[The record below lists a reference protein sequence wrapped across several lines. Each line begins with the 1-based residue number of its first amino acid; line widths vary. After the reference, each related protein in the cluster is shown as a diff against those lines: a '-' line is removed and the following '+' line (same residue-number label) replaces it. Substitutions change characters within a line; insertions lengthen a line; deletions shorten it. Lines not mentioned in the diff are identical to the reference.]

1 MQVRFIVTVISSSRQ
16 LNRRFFVNS
25 PNPIHAGFFPSQFN
39 VNRSWRLV
47 TALTA
52 AMLLLSGI
60 TFAAEPEAKAEWK
73 YQPELLKPFWQGDTV
88 RGESVLFIKDPQTCV
103 AKASVLFPVD
113 QVLKV
118 TNSAGTI
125 TYEECR
131 DYCWNPGTHEIMLTA
146 NSRINSQTPADLRRP
161 DDSQR
166 HKLTHRDGNGEIF
179 FGGKLEYHN
188 MQTCITYTH
197 EPVNWQGIT
206 PTFDE
211 KMLPRTISK
220 LREQK
225 PVSIVLMGD
234 SISTGCNASGWA
246 GAAPFQPAFLE
257 LLQQHL
263 EHQYQT
269 KVKVTNPSVGGKDT
283 RWALTEVDQVVAPQP
298 DLVIIAFGM
307 NDSAGRSAKEY
318 QANTKA
324 LMEEVRKKLPDAEF
338 ILVAPMLGNRDWVRL
353 KHELFPQ
360 YRDALAELCGSGI
373 ALADMTSIWTE
384 FLKQK
389 QDWDLTGNGVNHPN
403 DFGHRVY
410 AQVLSALLVPP
421 MVTVSTAAESPAPE
435 ELMLWNG
442 HAPIDK
448 EHFKNEDTKI
458 TVHRPAK
465 GNGAA
470 IVICPGGGYQRLV
483 TGGEGH
489 GIAKWLNQHG
499 IAGIVL
505 EYRMPHGRTYV
516 PLMDAQR
523 AIRMVRANAKRWDID
538 PNRIGIMGFS
548 AGGHL
553 ASTAATHFDKGN
565 PQAKELV
572 DRESCRPDFA
582 ILVYPVV
589 TMGES
594 THGGSRKNLLG
605 DNPTPDMVKLFSNE
619 KQVTAETPPIFLAH
633 AVDDKPVP
641 IKNSQDLYAAL
652 QAKKIPSKLLEL
664 PSGGHGLNGYKGP
677 MWDAWQKQSMEWLA
691 KLKIIPEQDA
701 ND

>member
-1 MQVRFIVTVISSSRQ
+1 M
-16 LNRRFFVNS
+16 NS
-25 PNPIHAGFFPSQFN
+25 PHRINGWFSFSAFK
-39 VNRSWRLV
+39 VNRSRCV
-47 TALTA
+47 CAVLTVGV
-52 AMLLLSGI
+52 LLLSGI
-60 TFAAEPEAKAEWK
+60 TFAADPNAAANWK
-73 YQPELLKPFWQGDTV
+73 YQPELLQPFWQGDTV
-88 RGESVLFIKDPQTCV
+88 RGESVLFIKDPQTGE
-103 AKASVLFPVD
+103 AKASVLFPVGK
-113 QVLKV
+113 VLKV
-118 TNSAGTI
+118 SNSAGTV
-125 TYEECR
+125 TYEAGR
-131 DYCWNPGTHEIMLTA
+131 DYRWKPGTHEIILPA
-146 NSRINSQTPADLRRP
+146 DSRINSQTPADLRRP

-188 MQTCITYTH
+188 MQTCVTYTH
-197 EPVNWQGIT
+197 HAPVDWQKIV

-220 LREQK
+220 LRQNK

-263 EHQYQT
+263 EHQYKT
-269 KVKVTNPSVGGKDT
+269 KVNVTNPSVGGKDT
-283 RWALTEVDQVVAPQP
+283 RWALTEVDQVVEPKP

-324 LMEEVRKKLPDAEF
+324 LMEEVRKKLPEAEF
-338 ILVAPMLGNRDWVRL
+338 ILVAPMLGNKDWVRL

-360 YRDALAELCGSGI
+360 YRDALAELCKPGV

-384 FLKQK
+384 FLKEK

-421 MVTVSTAAESPAPE
+421 TVSVSTVAESPAPE

-448 EHFKNEDTKI
+448 EHFKKEDTKI
-458 TVHRPAK
+458 TVHRAAK

-499 IAGIVL
+499 ITGIVL

-523 AIRMVRANAKRWDID
+523 AIRVVRANAKRWDID
-538 PNRIGIMGFS
+538 PDRIGIMGFS

-565 PQAKELV
+565 PRAKELI
-572 DRESCRPDFA
+572 DRESSRPDFA

-605 DNPTPDMVKLFSNE
+605 NNPTPELVELFSNE
-619 KQVTAETPPIFLAH
+619 KQVTKQTPPIFLAH

-652 QAKKIPSKLLEL
+652 QSQKIPSKLLEL

-677 MWDAWQKQSMEWLA
+677 MWDAWQKQSLEWLA
-691 KLKIIPEQDA
+691 KLKIIPEPDA
-701 ND
+701 KD

>member
-1 MQVRFIVTVISSSRQ
+1 M
-16 LNRRFFVNS
+16 NS
-25 PNPIHAGFFPSQFN
+25 PHRINGRFSFSAFK
-39 VNRSWRLV
+39 VNRSRCV
-47 TALTA
+47 CAVLTVGV
-52 AMLLLSGI
+52 LLLSGI
-60 TFAAEPEAKAEWK
+60 TFAADPDAAANWK
-73 YQPELLKPFWQGDTV
+73 YQPELLQPFWQGDTV
-88 RGESVLFIKDPQTCV
+88 RGESVLFIKDPQTGE
-103 AKASVLFPVD
+103 AKASVLFPVGK
-113 QVLKV
+113 VLKV
-118 TNSAGTI
+118 TNSAGTV
-125 TYEECR
+125 TYEAGR
-131 DYCWNPGTHEIMLTA
+131 DYRWKPGTHEIILPA
-146 NSRINSQTPADLRRP
+146 DSRINSQTPADLRRP

-188 MQTCITYTH
+188 MQTCVTYTH
-197 EPVNWQGIT
+197 HAPVDWQKIV

-220 LREQK
+220 LRQNK

-263 EHQYQT
+263 EHQYKT
-269 KVKVTNPSVGGKDT
+269 KVNVTNPSVGGKDT
-283 RWALTEVDQVVAPQP
+283 RWALTEVDQVVEPKP

-324 LMEEVRKKLPDAEF
+324 LMEEVRKKLPETEF
-338 ILVAPMLGNRDWVRL
+338 ILVAPMLGNKDWVRL

-360 YRDALAELCGSGI
+360 YRDALAELCKPGV

-421 MVTVSTAAESPAPE
+421 TVSVSTEATSLAPE
-435 ELMLWNG
+435 ELSLWNG

-448 EHFKNEDTKI
+448 EHFKKEDAKI
-458 TVHRPAK
+458 TVHRAAK

-499 IAGIVL
+499 ITGIVL

-538 PNRIGIMGFS
+538 PDRIGIMGFS

-565 PQAKELV
+565 PQAKELI
-572 DRESCRPDFA
+572 DRESSRPDFA

-605 DNPTPDMVKLFSNE
+605 TNPTPEMVKLFSNE
-619 KQVTAETPPIFLAH
+619 KQVTKQTPPIFLAH

-641 IKNSQDLYAAL
+641 IKNSQNLYAAL
-652 QAKKIPSKLLEL
+652 QSQKIPSKLLEL

-691 KLKIIPEQDA
+691 KLKIIPEQDVQ
-701 ND
+701 D